1 VLKRWEILN
10 EMGRV
15 EEVEEAE
22 AEAKDMVG
30 PLGECWFEFVGLLGK
45 RMGLNLLGCW
55 VREGV

>member
-1 VLKRWEILN
+1 MWEILN

-15 EEVEEAE
+15 EDVEEAE
-22 AEAKDMVG
+22 AEAEDMVG